1 LHDTPRQSQRERA
14 EQAEGAIAATSRSA
28 IRGRK
33 WCGRR
38 KRGAHL
44 TTLSVNQRGRDQPQA
59 LRFGSAIAR
68 TKTTMHS
75 AGGSRNQLDLHP

>member
-1 LHDTPRQSQRERA
+1 MVR
-14 EQAEGAIAATSRSA
+14 
-28 IRGRK
+28 
-33 WCGRR
+33 RR

-44 TTLSVNQRGRDQPQA
+44 TTLSVYQRGRDQPEP

-75 AGGSRNQLDLHP
+75 AGGSRNRLDPDP